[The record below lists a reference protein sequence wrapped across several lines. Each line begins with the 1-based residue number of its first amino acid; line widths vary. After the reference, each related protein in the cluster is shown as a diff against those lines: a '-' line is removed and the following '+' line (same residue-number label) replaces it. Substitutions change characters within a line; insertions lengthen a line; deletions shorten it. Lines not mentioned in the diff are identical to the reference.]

1 MKLCGVCIL
10 TDDAPKLAAFYRAVL
25 QEAPV
30 VQGEHFGFAGA
41 QLAVYNPGDARV
53 VHDKNMSLMYYVPD
67 LMREYTRLKKEL
79 PDIRVTS
86 PPASPVGR
94 VFLLV
99 FRSRRQY
106 SQLDRKSGRQAV
118 SYAGKFPCR
127 QPGEYTG
134 GGICV

>member
-86 PPASPVGR
+86 PPQHRPWGAFSFWFSDPDGNT
-94 VFLLV
+94 
-99 FRSRRQY
+99 
-106 SQLDRKSGRQAV
+106 V
-118 SYAGKFPCR
+118 SLIEKADGKP
-127 QPGEYTG
+127 
-134 GGICV
+134 